1 MLVGFHVF
9 WSSVTEW
16 NKEIKAW
23 GEEKEEKFWYNNI
36 FFLVRH
42 GIEFQQKLNKVLT
55 LTNNDII

>member
-1 MLVGFHVF
+1 MCSEVVLQ
-9 WSSVTEW
+9 
-16 NKEIKAW
+16 NEIAR